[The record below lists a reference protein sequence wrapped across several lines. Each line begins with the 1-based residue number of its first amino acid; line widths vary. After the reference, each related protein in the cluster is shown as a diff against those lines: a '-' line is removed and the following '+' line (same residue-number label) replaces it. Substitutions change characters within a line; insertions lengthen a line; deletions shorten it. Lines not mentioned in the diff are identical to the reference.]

1 MPTAVSKAD
10 VGKECPGTPF
20 LYTGDLQKRHRRPLY
35 ETIGHRPTRVKVLIM
50 GEMDSLIIP
59 VHSDD
64 YHIASVEKACLK
76 DLDRLMIDKD
86 AVEYGEDGTVLLR

>member
-1 MPTAVSKAD
+1 MKRLGT
-10 VGKECPGTPF
+10 GRPGP
-20 LYTGDLQKRHRRPLY
+20 
-35 ETIGHRPTRVKVLIM
+35 KVLIM